1 MAEDAFASYDDE
13 RGNINATL
21 NFVVPAALMTG
32 LLRFTVDVES
42 PFSGCP
48 GNNASGSTTA
58 NVNLQQT
65 LNAAFITIGYN
76 GPNATN
82 TGNIV
87 LPAPTLATCQAETSW
102 AVEWFID
109 DKAVGKGFDLWVET
123 PGVGRHRLRMQVTEG
138 ALTGV
143 AGNEFE
149 VIGDGEPA
157 KSD

>member
-1 MAEDAFASYDDE
+1 MTASTPCVPRPMPSRSPRSRQQSPSSIRAQPARVYAD
-13 RGNINATL
+13 RLMHLWGNATSYAG
-21 NFVVPAALMTG
+21 AAI
-32 LLRFTVDVES
+32 DPE
-42 PFSGCP
+42 
-48 GNNASGSTTA
+48 
-58 NVNLQQT
+58 
-65 LNAAFITIGYN
+65 
-76 GPNATN
+76 
-82 TGNIV
+82 
-87 LPAPTLATCQAETSW
+87 